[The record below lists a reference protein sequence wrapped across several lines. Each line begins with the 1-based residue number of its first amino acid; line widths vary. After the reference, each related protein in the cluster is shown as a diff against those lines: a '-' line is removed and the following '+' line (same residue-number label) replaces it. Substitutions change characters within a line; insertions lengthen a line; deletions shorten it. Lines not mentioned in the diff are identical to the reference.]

1 LTLGA
6 TLKRRII
13 TSMAMVALCLA
24 TAPAFGQP
32 TDKAAAEAL
41 FKEGRAA
48 LETGDYTTACSKFTA
63 SLKLSGATGPLVNL
77 AECEEKRGRVAT
89 ALGLWKDAATR
100 LAGTTDERL
109 ARAQERITVL
119 QTRAPRMVVKLP
131 DDAPAGTTIRVD
143 QETVDRPPGQPMT
156 VDPGIHEI
164 VISAP
169 GHESQTMTVALAERE
184 LKEITAGPGQ
194 KLATTVAVKSEPLPR
209 TAPEPEPSNLKRTI
223 GFVVGGLGVTGLV
236 VGGVTGGIM
245 LDKRGVVDDHCD
257 PETKRCDPEGLEAA
271 DSGKSLATVN
281 AIAFAA
287 GVVGVGAGLF
297 LILTSGGQPKA
308 QVSAGA
314 LPGGA
319 NISLRTS
326 F

>member
-1 LTLGA
+1 
-6 TLKRRII
+6 
-13 TSMAMVALCLA
+13 M
-24 TAPAFGQP
+24 
-32 TDKAAAEAL
+32 
-41 FKEGRAA
+41 
-48 LETGDYTTACSKFTA
+48 
-63 SLKLSGATGPLVNL
+63 
-77 AECEEKRGRVAT
+77 
-89 ALGLWKDAATR
+89 
-100 LAGTTDERL
+100 
-109 ARAQERITVL
+109 L

-143 QETVDRPPGQPMT
+143 QETVDRPPGQPVP

-194 KLATTVAVKSEPLPR
+194 KLATTIAVKSEPLPR
-209 TAPEPEPSNLKRTI
+209 PEPQPQPEPQPEPSNLKRTI

-245 LDKRGVVDDHCD
+245 LDKMGVVDEHCD
-257 PETKRCDPEGLEAA
+257 PETKRCDPVGLDAA

-319 NISLRTS
+319 SLSLRTS